1 VKAIN
6 SMTDIRALPQI
17 KPNAVIKNGTVKE
30 NPKNSFGETLK
41 ELLTTVNND
50 QHTAAQKVQEI
61 ITGQSQNLAE
71 AMTALEESRLSFQL
85 MLEIRNKL
93 VESYQEI
100 NRMQI

>member
-6 SMTDIRALPQI
+6 SVTDIPALSQI
-17 KPNAVIKNGTVKE
+17 KPNAAIKNGTIKE
-30 NPKNSFGETLK
+30 NPKNSFGETMK
-41 ELLTTVNND
+41 EFLT
-50 QHTAAQKVQEI
+50 AVQEI

-100 NRMQI
+100 SRMQI

>member
-1 VKAIN
+1 MKAIN
-6 SMTDIRALPQI
+6 SVTDFQALPQI
-17 KPNAVIKNGTVKE
+17 KPNAAIKKDTIKE
-30 NPKNSFGETLK
+30 NSFGEAMKKFLND
-41 ELLTTVNND
+41 VNND
-50 QHTAAQKVQEI
+50 QHAAAQKVQEI

-71 AMTALEESRLSFQL
+71 AMTAIEESRLSFQL